1 VRIGAGYNVGMDD
14 LLAAALAQMAV
25 LDETGAA
32 VPLGSF
38 WTKRP
43 VVLAFVR
50 HFG

>member
-1 VRIGAGYNVGMDD
+1 MDD
-14 LLAAALAQMAV
+14 LLAAALGQMSV

-32 VPLGSF
+32 GPLGRF
-38 WTKRP
+38 WIKRP